1 MTTIINLWGG
11 PGSGKSTTAAE
22 IFAHLKKK
30 GVNCE
35 LVQEYIKGWVW
46 EDRKRLVGDQ
56 LYILA
61 KQVRKEQIL
70 LGKVDFIITDSPV
83 WFSSFYAWSSSGYNR
98 SEESLLAP
106 VIKDY
111 QMSLKREGHNI
122 YDLFISRDNK
132 PFNPAGRYETESQAK
147 EIDSWQVV
155 FAGINEINMKFKTD
169 PRESN
174 LNWALRTCGIE
185 Q

>member
-22 IFAHLKKK
+22 IFAHLKKQ
-30 GVNCE
+30 GINCE

-46 EDRKRLVGDQ
+46 EERKRIFGDQ

-83 WFSSFYAWSSSGYNR
+83 WFSAFYDWSA
-98 SEESLLAP
+98 SEYKRESALAN
-106 VIKDY
+106 VIEDY
-111 QMSLKREGHNI
+111 QLSLKKEGHDV
-122 YDLFISRDNK
+122 YDLFISRADR
-132 PFNPAGRYETESQAK
+132 PFNPAGRYQSENQAK

-155 FAGINEINMKFKTD
+155 FAGMYDIKMKFKTD
-169 PRESN
+169 PKESN
-174 LNWALRTCGIE
+174 LNWALRTCGVE